1 MTEYPNVASSFTYIP
16 CANYRPPPEFHPPPP
31 PSPPPLRTNDLEQV
45 ELDFLTE
52 LDAQIADLQVIS
64 FSLSLKACNKAPIIL

>member
-31 PSPPPLRTNDLEQV
+31 PVSPTPSSLPPLLRTNDLEQA
-45 ELDFLTE
+45 ELDFLIE
-52 LDAQIADLQVIS
+52 LDAQIAELQVI
-64 FSLSLKACNKAPIIL
+64 ILLF